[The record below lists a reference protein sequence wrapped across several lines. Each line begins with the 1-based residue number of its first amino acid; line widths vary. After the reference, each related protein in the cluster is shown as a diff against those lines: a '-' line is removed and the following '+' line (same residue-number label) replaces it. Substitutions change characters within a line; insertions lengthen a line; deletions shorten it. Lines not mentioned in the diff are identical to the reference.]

1 MLYIASDHAGFE
13 LKKFLVDR
21 LKDTLKTPFEDL
33 GPSTFVKDDDYP
45 DFAVA
50 VAKQVAKNKENLGI
64 LICGS
69 GQGMCIAAN
78 KIKGIRAILGSSIK
92 ETEMG
97 RKDND
102 ANILCLAARVLST
115 EHALAIVKTFLNT
128 AFDNQERR
136 IRRLEKISKLENNL

>member
-13 LKKFLVDR
+13 LKKFLVGQ
-21 LKDTLKTPFEDL
+21 LKETPKTQLEDL
-33 GPSTFVKDDDYP
+33 GPFSFVKDDDFP
-45 DFAVA
+45 DFAAA
-50 VAKQVAKNKENLGI
+50 VANKVATDGKNLGI

-78 KIKGIRAILGSSIK
+78 KIKGIRAIHGSSIK

-102 ANILCLAARVLST
+102 ANVLCLAARVIST
-115 EHALAIVKTFLNT
+115 EYALAIVKTFLNT
-128 AFDNQERR
+128 DFDNQEKR
-136 IRRLEKISKLENNL
+136 IRRLNKITKLEK

>member
-13 LKKFLVDR
+13 LKQFLIAE
-21 LKDTLKTPFEDL
+21 LKKTLQLPFEDL
-33 GPSTFVKDDDYP
+33 GAHSFEKEDDFP
-45 DFAVA
+45 DFAEA
-50 VAKQVAKNKENLGI
+50 VAREVVKDEENRGI

-78 KIKGIRAILGSSIK
+78 KVAGIRAINGSSVK

-102 ANILCLAARVLST
+102 ANVLCLAARILST
-115 EHALAIVKTFLNT
+115 EYALAIVKTFLNT
-128 AFDNQERR
+128 DFDNQERR
-136 IRRLEKISKLENNL
+136 VRRLEKIKNLER

>member
-13 LKKFLVDR
+13 LKKFLVAQ
-21 LKDTLKTPFEDL
+21 LEKTHKTKFEDL
-33 GPSTFVKDDDYP
+33 GPSTFVPDDDYP

-50 VAKQVAKNKENLGI
+50 VAEQVKKNKENMGI

-78 KIKGIRAILGSSIK
+78 KISGIRAIHGSSIK

-102 ANILCLAARVLST
+102 ANIICLAARVLST
-115 EHALAIVKTFLNT
+115 EHALAIIKTFLNT
-128 AFDNQERR
+128 DFDNQERR
-136 IRRLEKISKLENNL
+136 IRRLEKISKLES

>member
-13 LKKFLVDR
+13 LKNFLTDQ
-21 LKDTLKTPFEDL
+21 LKKTLKTPFEDL

-45 DFAVA
+45 DFAVT
-50 VAKQVAKNKENLGI
+50 VAKQVIKNSENLGI

-78 KIKGIRAILGSSIK
+78 KIAGIRAIHGSSIK

-97 RKDND
+97 KKDND
-102 ANILCLAARVLST
+102 ANVLCLAARVLST
-115 EHALAIVKTFLNT
+115 EYALAIVKTFLNT
-128 AFDNQERR
+128 DFDKQERR
-136 IRRLEKISKLENNL
+136 IRRLEKISKLES